1 MAEEQVETVGQV
13 GERKLVARIRERI
26 LEAPGVTIGV
36 GDDAALVETTNA
48 TLLTTDSL
56 VEGVHF
62 DREFAPARLI
72 GRKALTVNL
81 SDVGAM
87 SGIPKYALVSLCL
100 PGSLPTEWVDG
111 LYDGLIERAA
121 ETGVALVGGNITG
134 TSGPI
139 VITIT
144 LTGVGDR
151 PIPRKGAKPGDLVVL
166 SGGLGAAAQGLKLL
180 REGVRLADDGTLIDT
195 GIWTANSEGPLARCL
210 RVLLDPVPPLAFARA
225 LSEQPGVVRAMM
237 DLSDGLSTDLIRM
250 CEEGGSGAVID
261 PMAVP
266 IDPAVAQ
273 IERARG
279 GDALPLAVHGG
290 EDYQLLMAVPAE
302 SLDAVRDLA
311 FVWDLPITVIG
322 QFVIGAP
329 VVSVQVGD
337 WLEPLKPLA
346 FDHFNIEDEYSG
358 ESDEAALEQTL
369 PGNTPGEP
377 QGESAA

>member
-1 MAEEQVETVGQV
+1 VAEDRAETVGQI
-13 GERKLVARIRERI
+13 GERALLAKIRQRI
-26 LEAPGVTIGV
+26 LDAPGVTIGI
-36 GDDAALVETTNA
+36 GDDAALVETTA
-48 TLLTTDSL
+48 ASLLTTDTL
-56 VEGVHF
+56 VEGIHF
-62 DREFAPARLI
+62 DRQMAPPRLV

-81 SDVGAM
+81 SDIGAM
-87 SGIPKYALVSLCL
+87 SGVPKYALISLCL
-100 PGSLPTEWVDG
+100 PSDCPVDFVDG

-121 ETGVALVGGNITG
+121 ETGVALVGGNIAG

-139 VITIT
+139 IITVT

-151 PIPRKGAKPGDLVVL
+151 PLPRKGAQPGDLVVL
-166 SGGLGAAAQGLKLL
+166 SGGLGAGAEGLKLL
-180 REGVRLADDGTLIDT
+180 RDGVRLADDGTLIET
-195 GIWTANSEGPLARCL
+195 GIWTPNSEGPLARCL
-210 RVLLDPVPPLAFARA
+210 RVQLDPVPPLAFARA
-225 LSEQPGVVRAMM
+225 LSEQPGVIRAMM

-250 CEEGGSGAVID
+250 CEEGAVGAVID

-290 EDYQLLMAVPAE
+290 EDYQLLMAVPPE

-311 FVWDLPITVIG
+311 FVWDLPITVVG

-337 WLEPLKPLA
+337 WLEPLRPLA
-346 FDHFNIEDEYSG
+346 FDHFGSEGS
-358 ESDEAALEQTL
+358 SSEQ
-369 PGNTPGEP
+369 
-377 QGESAA
+377 